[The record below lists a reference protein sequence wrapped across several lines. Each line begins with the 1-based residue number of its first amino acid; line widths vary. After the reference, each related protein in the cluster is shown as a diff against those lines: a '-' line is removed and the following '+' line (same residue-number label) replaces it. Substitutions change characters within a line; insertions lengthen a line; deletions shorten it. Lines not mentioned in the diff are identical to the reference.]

1 MKAEFFTK
9 GFEKTES
16 MDNFLQKEALDLV
29 DVFMKNDRDVHLRV
43 TVDEDAHRVQNR
55 KPHFVCE
62 IMIKSAS
69 SKKYL
74 KTHRASY
81 DFRTAVYEA
90 THAMKRMLMKKSD
103 RRHQMKTSPRTRTQ
117 GSIAA

>member
-16 MDNFLQKEALDLV
+16 MDDFLQKEALDLV

-43 TVDEDAHRVQNR
+43 TVDEDRHRVQNR

-62 IMIKSAS
+62 IMIKSAA
-69 SKKYL
+69 SKQYL
-74 KTHRASY
+74 KTHRASH

-103 RRHQMKTSPRTRTQ
+103 RRHQMKTSPR
-117 GSIAA
+117 SLNLSAA